1 MSAYLLDVNVLIALL
16 DPAHVNHDAAHH
28 WFSKTRKDQWAT
40 CPITQNA
47 VIRILSNPSYPS
59 VDWMPNDVM
68 DHLDGF
74 LTEELGHVFWEDA
87 VSLQNDSLF
96 DRRMIRG
103 HKQLT
108 DIYLLGLAFR
118 RHGRL
123 ATFDRSIPWQAVK
136 GADKT
141 VLELLQ

>member
-1 MSAYLLDVNVLIALL
+1 MSAYLLDVNVLITLL
-16 DPAHVNHDAAHH
+16 DPAHVNHETAHR
-28 WFSKTRKDQWAT
+28 WFGKARKHQWAT

-59 VDWMPNDVM
+59 IDWMPNDVM
-68 DHLDGF
+68 DHLERF
-74 LTEELGHVFWEDA
+74 LTEALGHVFWEDA
-87 VSLQNDSLF
+87 VSLQDNSLF

-108 DIYLLGLAFR
+108 DIYLLGLAF
-118 RHGRL
+118 GRNGKL
-123 ATFDRSIPWQAVK
+123 ATFDRSIPWQAIR

-141 VLELLQ
+141 ALELLQ

>member
-1 MSAYLLDVNVLIALL
+1 MSIMTLPTTGSAKPGNTDERPAPLLRMRSSG
-16 DPAHVNHDAAHH
+16 
-28 WFSKTRKDQWAT
+28 FCR
-40 CPITQNA
+40 
-47 VIRILSNPSYPS
+47 IRAIPS

-141 VLELLQ
+141 VLELLQSPKPQP

>member
-16 DPAHVNHDAAHH
+16 DPAHVNHEAAHH
-28 WFSKTRKDQWAT
+28 WFGKTRKHRWAT
-40 CPITQNA
+40 CPMTQNA

-59 VDWMPNDVM
+59 VDWMPSDVM

-74 LTEELGHVFWEDA
+74 LTEEFGHVFWEDA
-87 VSLQNDSLF
+87 VSLQNESLF

-103 HKQLT
+103 YKQLT

-136 GADKT
+136 GADET